1 MPQEKS
7 KILYIDVTQSFAWE
21 GEAMGI
27 IRVMDEISRRFIDDP
42 IFETVF
48 IIWDETARQFYKVDY
63 AQALDKRSKSEISS
77 LPKARHL
84 APSKSLIRR
93 ALVKIPGTKTVYK
106 TMILKNNQLTN
117 ALDHKKTVRFSED
130 AILLMPHGGVWESES
145 YSQKLINLK
154 TERNIQLVPILYDL
168 CPVLTPQFSSEG
180 IRKVFDRHMRQM
192 LPAASLVLAISENT
206 KRDCFAWLGAISE
219 TKEPVVEVIRLGD
232 EIGTDVS
239 IKPKGLKTDKYILCV
254 GTIEARKN
262 HASLYYAY
270 KLAQE
275 RGIDLPPIVIVG
287 RKGWMADDSY
297 EIMTTDPAVNN
308 SFIFLHNA
316 NDNELTW
323 LYENAL
329 FSVYPTFYEGWGLP
343 VAESLLRGLPCLAS
357 AASSIPEIAGPL
369 VEYFSPYSPDEI
381 LQKIQLYSKD
391 KTLLR
396 ERVKQIRS
404 SYVATTWDSTYQ
416 QVVLKLQ
423 SLV

>member
-63 AQALDKRSKSEISS
+63 AQALDKRSKSEISY
-77 LPKARHL
+77 LPKARH
-84 APSKSLIRR
+84 APPYKSLIRR

-130 AILLMPHGGVWESES
+130 AILFMPHGGVWESRS
-145 YSQKLINLK
+145 YSQKLTKLK
-154 TERNIQLVPILYDL
+154 AERNIQLVPILYDL

-206 KRDCFAWLGAISE
+206 KRDCFAWLGAISK

-232 EIGTDVS
+232 EICTDVS
-239 IKPKGLKTDKYILCV
+239 IKPKGLKTGDYILCV

-357 AASSIPEIAGPL
+357 ASSSIPEIAGPL

-381 LQKIQLYSKD
+381 LQKIQLFSTN
-391 KTLLR
+391 KTLLKKR
-396 ERVKQIRS
+396 AAQIKS
-404 SYVATTWDSTYQ
+404 NYVATTWDSTVN
-416 QVVLKLQ
+416 QVKEQLK
-423 SLV
+423 SI